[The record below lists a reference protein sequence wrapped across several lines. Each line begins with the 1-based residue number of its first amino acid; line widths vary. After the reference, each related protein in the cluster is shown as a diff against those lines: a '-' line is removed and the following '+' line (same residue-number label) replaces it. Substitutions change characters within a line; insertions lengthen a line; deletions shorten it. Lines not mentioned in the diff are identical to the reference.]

1 MQLIILK
8 TLTQIIILQFVIIRC
23 VRAYSTKNSM
33 LKLNIH
39 TFYLNKLNV
48 KKYGRG
54 HSVFA
59 NEDFVIILFNNVHLI
74 KVRLQ

>member
-1 MQLIILK
+1 
-8 TLTQIIILQFVIIRC
+8 
-23 VRAYSTKNSM
+23 M

-39 TFYLNKLNV
+39 TFYLNKLSV

-59 NEDFVIILFNNVHLI
+59 NEDFVINLFNNVH
-74 KVRLQ
+74 